1 MCLNSSHGRVPR
13 VETVFLLL
21 QNPLGNG
28 RDPGSSILINLLRQP
43 AWSLQKSDHAGSTE
57 PVDVRHKERPVEE
70 LFSSVS

>member
-1 MCLNSSHGRVPR
+1 MSENSSHGKVPR
-13 VETVFLLL
+13 VETVFVLL
-21 QNPLGNG
+21 QKHLGDG

-57 PVDVRHKERPVEE
+57 PADVRHKERPVEE